1 MAFRSPGYDRHS
13 EPSSRQDARFRTDEP
28 TAQGKTV
35 EQPDIRNLRPQ
46 PQTSALPELRH
57 DAAPLT
63 SAADV
68 RTRDILGIP
77 IAMTDYEQAMDVM
90 DGMVARRERGY
101 VCAVAVHAVTVAHR
115 DPEMMRALRGATL
128 TVPDGM
134 PVVWAANTLGEN
146 LPQRVYGPELM
157 RRYSQR
163 CTTQGHRVWLYGGRD
178 QGHLV
183 QLALRLRQ
191 RHEGIKIVGG
201 YAPPFRPLTDEEE
214 DALVEKINEAKP
226 DVLWVGIGV
235 PKQEKWMAHIRER
248 LEVPVMCAVGAAF
261 DFHAGRIS
269 QAPAW
274 MQDRG
279 LEWTYRIAQEPRR
292 LLPRYL
298 YYNPRFMLA
307 FARQLLRER
316 RR

>member
-1 MAFRSPGYDRHS
+1 MHLRRPGYDRQV
-13 EPSSRQDARFRTDEP
+13 PITDDSPGTTPLINVDRSIGQE
-28 TAQGKTV
+28 AG
-35 EQPDIRNLRPQ
+35 
-46 PQTSALPELRH
+46 SLPELRSSSTAQLPT
-57 DAAPLT
+57 AAH
-63 SAADV
+63 V
-68 RTRDILGIP
+68 RKRELLGVP

-101 VCAVAVHAVTVAHR
+101 ICAVAVHALTVGYT
-115 DPEMMRALRGATL
+115 DPAMKEALLGSTL
-128 TVPDGM
+128 IVPDGM
-134 PVVWAANTLGEN
+134 PLVWAANVLGEN
-146 LPQRVYGPELM
+146 LRQRVYGPELM

-163 CTTQGHRVWLYGGRD
+163 CATQGHRVWLYGGRD

-191 RHEGIKIVGG
+191 QNPGIKIVGG
-201 YAPPFRPLTDEEE
+201 YAPPFRPLTQEEE
-214 DALVEKINEAKP
+214 DALVEQVNQAKP

-248 LEVPVMCAVGAAF
+248 LDVPVMCAVGAAF

-269 QAPAW
+269 QAPPW

-298 YYNPRFMLA
+298 YYNPRFLLA
-307 FARQLLRER
+307 FARQYLRQR
-316 RR
+316 RG

>member
-1 MAFRSPGYDRHS
+1 VERIIGQSHALPDL
-13 EPSSRQDARFRTDEP
+13 SRDGSVALP
-28 TAQGKTV
+28 TA
-35 EQPDIRNLRPQ
+35 D
-46 PQTSALPELRH
+46 
-57 DAAPLT
+57 
-63 SAADV
+63 DV
-68 RTRDILGIP
+68 RTREILGIP

-101 VCAVAVHAVTVAHR
+101 VCAVAVHAVMVAQR
-115 DPEMMRALRGATL
+115 DAEMRQALLGSTL

-134 PVVWAANTLGEN
+134 PLVWAANALGAN

-163 CTTQGHRVWLYGGRD
+163 CATQGHRVWLYGGRD

-201 YAPPFRPLTDEEE
+201 YAPPFRPLTNEEE
-214 DALVEKINEAKP
+214 DAIAEQINRAKP

-235 PKQEKWMAHIRER
+235 PKQEKWMARMR
-248 LEVPVMCAVGAAF
+248 DKLDVPVMAAVGAAF

-269 QAPAW
+269 QAPSW

-298 YYNPRFMLA
+298 YYNPRFMLS
-307 FARQLLRER
+307 FARQLGRER

>member
-1 MAFRSPGYDRHS
+1 MDGPRRTTLDLTVDRTPQ
-13 EPSSRQDARFRTDEP
+13 PSSP
-28 TAQGKTV
+28 
-35 EQPDIRNLRPQ
+35 
-46 PQTSALPELRH
+46 PELRS
-57 DAAPLT
+57 AATPPLPT
-63 SAADV
+63 AADV
-68 RTRDILGIP
+68 RKRELLGVP

-90 DGMVARRERGY
+90 DGMVARGEKGY
-101 VCAVAVHAVTVAHR
+101 VCAVAVHALTVGYA
-115 DPEMMRALRGATL
+115 DTEMKRALLGSTL
-128 TVPDGM
+128 VVPDGM
-134 PVVWAANTLGEN
+134 PLVWAANVLGEN
-146 LPQRVYGPELM
+146 LPNRVYGPELM
-157 RRYSQR
+157 RRYTQR
-163 CTTQGHRVWLYGGRD
+163 CAAQGHRVWLYGGRD

-191 RHEGIKIVGG
+191 DNPGIKIVGG
-201 YAPPFRPLTDEEE
+201 YAPPFRPLTQEEE
-214 DALVEKINEAKP
+214 DALVEQVNAAKP

-235 PKQEKWMAHIRER
+235 PKQEKWMAQIRER
-248 LEVPVMCAVGAAF
+248 LDVPVMCAVGAAF

-298 YYNPRFMLA
+298 YYNPRFLFA
-307 FARQLLRER
+307 FARQYLRER

>member
-1 MAFRSPGYDRHS
+1 MAFRRPGYDRQV
-13 EPSSRQDARFRTDEP
+13 PATDGP
-28 TAQGKTV
+28 RGT
-35 EQPDIRNLRPQ
+35 NLDVDRPIGQ
-46 PQTSALPELRH
+46 PQASSLPELRSTATAQLPT
-57 DAAPLT
+57 AAE
-63 SAADV
+63 V
-68 RTRDILGIP
+68 RKRTLLGVP
-77 IAMTDYEQAMDVM
+77 IAMTDYEQTMDVM
-90 DGMVARRERGY
+90 DGMIARRETGY
-101 VCAVAVHAVTVAHR
+101 VCAVAVHALTVAYT
-115 DPEMMRALRGATL
+115 DAEMKRALLESTL
-128 TVPDGM
+128 VVPDGM
-134 PVVWAANTLGEN
+134 PLVWAANVLGEN
-146 LPQRVYGPELM
+146 LPHRVYGPELM
-157 RRYSQR
+157 RRYTQR
-163 CTTQGHRVWLYGGRD
+163 CATQGHRVWLYGGRD

-191 RHEGIKIVGG
+191 QNPGIKIVGG
-201 YAPPFRPLTDEEE
+201 YAPPFRPLTQEEE
-214 DALVEKINEAKP
+214 DALVEQINHAKP

-298 YYNPRFMLA
+298 YYNPRFLMA
-307 FARQLLRER
+307 FARQYLRER
-316 RR
+316 RG

>member
-1 MAFRSPGYDRHS
+1 MTELDVDRTIGQS
-13 EPSSRQDARFRTDEP
+13 Q
-28 TAQGKTV
+28 
-35 EQPDIRNLRPQ
+35 
-46 PQTSALPELRH
+46 ALPELGR
-57 DAAPLT
+57 DA
-63 SAADV
+63 SAAALPTPADI
-68 RTRDILGIP
+68 RTRQILGLP

-101 VCAVAVHAVTVAHR
+101 VCAVAVHAVMVAQR
-115 DPEMMRALRGATL
+115 DKEMRDALLGSTL

-134 PVVWAANTLGEN
+134 PLVWAANMLGEN
-146 LPQRVYGPELM
+146 LPHRVYGPELM
-157 RRYSQR
+157 RRYTQR
-163 CTTQGHRVWLYGGRD
+163 CATQGHRVWLYGGRD

-191 RHEGIKIVGG
+191 RHDGIKIVGG
-201 YAPPFRPLTDEEE
+201 YAPPFRPLTLEEE
-214 DALVEKINEAKP
+214 DAIAEQINHAKP

-235 PKQEKWMAHIRER
+235 PKQEKWMARMREK
-248 LEVPVMCAVGAAF
+248 LDVPVMAAVGAAF

-269 QAPAW
+269 QAPSW

-298 YYNPRFMLA
+298 YYNPRFMLS
-307 FARQLLRER
+307 FTRQLGRER
-316 RR
+316 RG

>member
-1 MAFRSPGYDRHS
+1 LDLPTGQS
-13 EPSSRQDARFRTDEP
+13 E
-28 TAQGKTV
+28 
-35 EQPDIRNLRPQ
+35 
-46 PQTSALPELRH
+46 ALPELRR
-57 DAAPLT
+57 DAG
-63 SAADV
+63 SASLPTPAQIH
-68 RTRDILGIP
+68 TREILGLP

-101 VCAVAVHAVTVAHR
+101 ICAVAVHAVMVAQR
-115 DPEMMRALRGATL
+115 DAEMKEALTGSTL

-134 PVVWAANTLGEN
+134 PLVWAANALGEN
-146 LPQRVYGPELM
+146 LPNRVYGPELM

-163 CTTQGHRVWLYGGRD
+163 CATQGHRVWLYGGRD

-191 RHEGIKIVGG
+191 RHAGIRIVGG
-201 YAPPFRPLTDEEE
+201 YAPPFRPLTVEEE
-214 DALVEKINEAKP
+214 DAIAEQINRAKP

-235 PKQEKWMAHIRER
+235 PKQEKWMARMRHK
-248 LEVPVMCAVGAAF
+248 LDVPVMAAVGAAF

-269 QAPAW
+269 QAPPW

-279 LEWTYRIAQEPRR
+279 LEWIYRIAQEPRR

-298 YYNPRFMLA
+298 YYNPAFMLS
-307 FARQLLRER
+307 FARQLGRER

>member
-1 MAFRSPGYDRHS
+1 MDVDRII
-13 EPSSRQDARFRTDEP
+13 
-28 TAQGKTV
+28 
-35 EQPDIRNLRPQ
+35 EQKHA
-46 PQTSALPELRH
+46 SALPELRGEDTGQEPVLAGVH
-57 DAAPLT
+57 MREL
-63 SAADV
+63 
-68 RTRDILGIP
+68 LGIP
-77 IAMTDYEQAMDVM
+77 IAMTDYERAMDVM
-90 DGMVARRERGY
+90 DDMVARRERGY
-101 VCAVAVHAVTVAHR
+101 VCAVAVHAVMVAHK
-115 DPEMMRALRGATL
+115 DAEMRAALRQSTL

-134 PVVWAANTLGEN
+134 PLVWAANLLGEN

-163 CTTQGHRVWLYGGRD
+163 CATQGHRVWLYGGRD

-201 YAPPFRPLTDEEE
+201 YAPPFRPLTVEEE
-214 DALVEKINEAKP
+214 DAVAAQINHARP

-235 PKQEKWMAHIRER
+235 PKQEKWMARMREK
-248 LEVPVMCAVGAAF
+248 LDVPVMCAVGAAF

-269 QAPAW
+269 QAPSW

>member
-1 MAFRSPGYDRHS
+1 LSRRQSTA
-13 EPSSRQDARFRTDEP
+13 PST
-28 TAQGKTV
+28 
-35 EQPDIRNLRPQ
+35 
-46 PQTSALPELRH
+46 
-57 DAAPLT
+57 
-63 SAADV
+63 AADV
-68 RTRDILGIP
+68 RTREILGLP

-90 DGMVARRERGY
+90 DGMVSRRERGY
-101 VCAVAVHAVTVAHR
+101 VCAVAVHAVMVAQR
-115 DPEMMRALRGATL
+115 DPEMKQALLASTL

-134 PVVWAANTLGEN
+134 PLVWAANALGEN
-146 LPQRVYGPELM
+146 LPYRVYGPELM

-163 CTTQGHRVWLYGGRD
+163 CATQGHRVWLYGGRD

-201 YAPPFRPLTDEEE
+201 YAPPFRPLTSEEE
-214 DALVEKINEAKP
+214 DAIAEQVNAARP

-235 PKQEKWMAHIRER
+235 PKQEKWMAHMREK
-248 LEVPVMCAVGAAF
+248 LDVPVMAAVGAAF

-298 YYNPRFMLA
+298 YYNPRFMLS
-307 FARQLLRER
+307 FARQLSRER